1 MLKVKNVT
9 VLIAMH
15 DLKLASE
22 RFDRV
27 VLLNKRLIGIGLPQE
42 VFVPENLSVAYGNH
56 LRMLT
61 TEEGILVFEDT
72 CCEEGEH
79 SHA

>member
-1 MLKVKNVT
+1 MLREKKVT

-15 DLKLASE
+15 DLKLAAE

-27 VLLNKRLIGIGLPQE
+27 VLLNKRLIGIGLPKE
-42 VFVPENLSVAYGNH
+42 VFVPENLAIAYGNH

-61 TEEGILVFEDT
+61 TNEGMLVLEDT

>member
-1 MLKVKNVT
+1 MFNLSP
-9 VLIAMH
+9 LLH

-27 VLLNKRLIGIGLPQE
+27 VLLNKNLIGIGLSQE
-42 VFVPENLSVAYGNH
+42 VFSPENLARAYGNH

-61 TEEGILVFEDT
+61 TKEGMLVLEDT
-72 CCEEGEH
+72 CCEEGEQT
-79 SHA
+79 HA

>member
-1 MLKVKNVT
+1 M
-9 VLIAMH
+9 IAMH

-27 VLLNKRLIGIGLPQE
+27 ALLNKRLIGIGFPQE
-42 VFVPENLSVAYGNH
+42 VFVTENLALAYGDH
-56 LRMLT
+56 LRILT
-61 TEEGILVFEDT
+61 AKEGLLVLDDT